1 MSILPPQDLITL
13 RQTDVVTNLEDR
25 MDSLKAA
32 TGLGGGGAHQ
42 KEAGGEEPVAGQKG
56 PGTVEEPYD
65 QGNAEGSDGAPAKEG
80 TMGGGGLD
88 DAKKK
93 AEELLGKGS

>member
-65 QGNAEGSDGAPAKEG
+65 QGNAEGEFFFFSFFFLIAFYEG
-80 TMGGGGLD
+80 REIYEGVS
-88 DAKKK
+88 KR
-93 AEELLGKGS
+93 